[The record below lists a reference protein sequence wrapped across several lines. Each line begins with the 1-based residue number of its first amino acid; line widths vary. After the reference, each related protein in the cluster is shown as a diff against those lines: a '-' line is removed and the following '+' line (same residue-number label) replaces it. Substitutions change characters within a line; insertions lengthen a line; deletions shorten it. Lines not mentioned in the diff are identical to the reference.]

1 MHFSKLAVIASTVAL
16 ASAAPS
22 KKAKRAGNFEFFGV
36 NESGAE
42 FGNLNLP
49 GVLGTDYTWP
59 LPATIDT
66 LVADGMNIFRIALM
80 MERLVPDTLTGSLDA
95 TYLADLKEIVSY
107 ITGKGAYAIVD
118 PHNFA
123 RYYGEVITDTAGF
136 EAWWKTVAAE
146 FASDSNVIFDCNNE
160 PHDMPSIDL
169 VVELNQGCI
178 NGIRAAGATTQTI
191 FVEGTSYSGAW
202 TWTTSGNDALS
213 ALTDPSDKIVYEMH
227 QYLDSDGSG
236 TSEDCVSATI
246 GQERVQAATEWLQAN
261 GKKGII
267 GEFAGGAND
276 QCKSAVTGMLTY
288 MAENTDAW
296 VGALWWGGG
305 PWWGD
310 YMYSMEPP
318 SGVGYTYYIDTLKT
332 LG

>member
-1 MHFSKLAVIASTVAL
+1 
-16 ASAAPS
+16 
-22 KKAKRAGNFEFFGV
+22 
-36 NESGAE
+36 
-42 FGNLNLP
+42 
-49 GVLGTDYTWP
+49 
-59 LPATIDT
+59 
-66 LVADGMNIFRIALM
+66 MNIFRIALM

-202 TWTTSGNDALS
+202 TWL
-213 ALTDPSDKIVYEMH
+213 
-227 QYLDSDGSG
+227 
-236 TSEDCVSATI
+236 VS
-246 GQERVQAATEWLQAN
+246 R
-261 GKKGII
+261 
-267 GEFAGGAND
+267 
-276 QCKSAVTGMLTY
+276 
-288 MAENTDAW
+288 
-296 VGALWWGGG
+296 
-305 PWWGD
+305 
-310 YMYSMEPP
+310 
-318 SGVGYTYYIDTLKT
+318 
-332 LG
+332 

>member
-1 MHFSKLAVIASTVAL
+1 M
-16 ASAAPS
+16 
-22 KKAKRAGNFEFFGV
+22 
-36 NESGAE
+36 
-42 FGNLNLP
+42 
-49 GVLGTDYTWP
+49 
-59 LPATIDT
+59 
-66 LVADGMNIFRIALM
+66 
-80 MERLVPDTLTGSLDA
+80 
-95 TYLADLKEIVSY
+95 
-107 ITGKGAYAIVD
+107 
-118 PHNFA
+118 
-123 RYYGEVITDTAGF
+123 
-136 EAWWKTVAAE
+136 
-146 FASDSNVIFDCNNE
+146 
-160 PHDMPSIDL
+160 
-169 VVELNQGCI
+169 
-178 NGIRAAGATTQTI
+178 
-191 FVEGTSYSGAW
+191 
-202 TWTTSGNDALS
+202 
-213 ALTDPSDKIVYEMH
+213 TDPSDKIVYEMH

-276 QCKSAVTGMLTY
+276 QCKSAVTSMLTY